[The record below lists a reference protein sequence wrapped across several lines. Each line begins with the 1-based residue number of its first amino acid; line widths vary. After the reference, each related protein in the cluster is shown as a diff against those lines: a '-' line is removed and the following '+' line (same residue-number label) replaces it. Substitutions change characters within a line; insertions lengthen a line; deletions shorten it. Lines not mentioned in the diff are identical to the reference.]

1 MTAEYVM
8 YKGDDLLHIGTL
20 DELAEIRG
28 VKRET
33 IYWYSMPTY
42 QRRIAKRKNARNY
55 ITVTKLEEEEE

>member
-33 IYWYSMPTY
+33 IYFYTMPTY
-42 QRRIAKRKNARNY
+42 HRRIAKRKNARNY